1 MLNNEFIMTC
11 SFIIQHLYD
20 TSFNEL
26 VKFNYQKHDFLHETK
41 ASRVIIIKQT
51 KVLTTKIGSLKKN

>member
-1 MLNNEFIMTC
+1 MTC